1 MNQAELKKMLKPLIK
16 ECVQEIILKEG
27 LLSSIVSE
35 VAKGIGGQLVV
46 ESKKPQQAQLSRP
59 VPTDEDRERAL
70 KEHKRKLLDAIGK
83 DSFRGVNVF
92 EGTTPNIPEP
102 ISEGSPSSPLSG
114 QDPNDPGVDI
124 SSIVAMGGKVWK
136 QLLK

>member
-1 MNQAELKKMLKPLIK
+1 MLKPLIK

-59 VPTDEDRERAL
+59 IPSDEDRERAL

-124 SSIVAMGGKVWK
+124 SSIVAMGGKAWK
-136 QLLK
+136 QLLR

>member
-59 VPTDEDRERAL
+59 AQTDEDRERAL

>member
-124 SSIVAMGGKVWK
+124 SSIVAMGGKAWK

>member
-59 VPTDEDRERAL
+59 VPSDEDRERAL

-124 SSIVAMGGKVWK
+124 SSIVAMGGKAWK
-136 QLLK
+136 QLLR

>member
-46 ESKKPQQAQLSRP
+46 ESKKPHQAQLSRP
-59 VPTDEDRERAL
+59 TQTDEDRERAL

-102 ISEGSPSSPLSG
+102 FQKARQPVHFQAKIPMI
-114 QDPNDPGVDI
+114 Q
-124 SSIVAMGGKVWK
+124 A
-136 QLLK
+136 

>member
-1 MNQAELKKMLKPLIK
+1 MLKPLIK

-136 QLLK
+136 QLLR

>member
-59 VPTDEDRERAL
+59 IPSDEDRERAL

-124 SSIVAMGGKVWK
+124 SSIVAMGGKAWK
-136 QLLK
+136 QLLR

>member
-1 MNQAELKKMLKPLIK
+1 VNQAELKKILKPLIK

-59 VPTDEDRERAL
+59 VPSDEDRERAL

-124 SSIVAMGGKVWK
+124 SSIVAMGGKAWK

>member
-1 MNQAELKKMLKPLIK
+1 VNQAELKKMLKPLIK

-59 VPTDEDRERAL
+59 IPSDEDRERAL

-124 SSIVAMGGKVWK
+124 SSIVAMGGKAWK
-136 QLLK
+136 QLLR

>member
-1 MNQAELKKMLKPLIK
+1 MLKPLIK

-46 ESKKPQQAQLSRP
+46 ESKKPHQAQLSRP
-59 VPTDEDRERAL
+59 TQTDEDRERAL

-124 SSIVAMGGKVWK
+124 SSIVAMGGKAWK
-136 QLLK
+136 QLLR

>member
-1 MNQAELKKMLKPLIK
+1 MLKPLIK

-35 VAKGIGGQLVV
+35 VAKGIGGQLVM
-46 ESKKPQQAQLSRP
+46 ENKKPQQAQLSRP
-59 VPTDEDRERAL
+59 TQTDEDRERAL

-124 SSIVAMGGKVWK
+124 SSIVAMGGKAWK
-136 QLLK
+136 QLLR

>member
-1 MNQAELKKMLKPLIK
+1 MLKPLIK

-59 VPTDEDRERAL
+59 VPSDEDRERAL

-124 SSIVAMGGKVWK
+124 SSIVAMGGKAWK
-136 QLLK
+136 QLLR

>member
-1 MNQAELKKMLKPLIK
+1 VNQAELKKMLKPLIK

-59 VPTDEDRERAL
+59 VPSDEDRERAL

-124 SSIVAMGGKVWK
+124 SSIVAMGGKAWK
-136 QLLK
+136 QLLR

>member
-35 VAKGIGGQLVV
+35 VAKGIGGQLVM
-46 ESKKPQQAQLSRP
+46 ENKKPQQAQLSRP
-59 VPTDEDRERAL
+59 TQTDEDRERAL

-124 SSIVAMGGKVWK
+124 SSIVAMGGKAWK
-136 QLLK
+136 QLLR

>member
-46 ESKKPQQAQLSRP
+46 EAKKPQQAQ
-59 VPTDEDRERAL
+59 PTTFGPSDEDRERQL

-124 SSIVAMGGKVWK
+124 SSIVAMGGKAWK
-136 QLLK
+136 QLLR

>member
-46 ESKKPQQAQLSRP
+46 ESKKPHQAQLSRP
-59 VPTDEDRERAL
+59 TQTDEDRERAL

-124 SSIVAMGGKVWK
+124 SSIVAMGGKAWK
-136 QLLK
+136 QLLR

>member
-1 MNQAELKKMLKPLIK
+1 VNQAELKKMLKPLIK

-46 ESKKPQQAQLSRP
+46 EAKKPQQAQLSRP
-59 VPTDEDRERAL
+59 TQTDEDRERAL

-124 SSIVAMGGKVWK
+124 SSIVAMGGKAWK
-136 QLLK
+136 QLLR

>member
-35 VAKGIGGQLVV
+35 VAKGIGGQLVM

-124 SSIVAMGGKVWK
+124 SSIVAMGGKAWK
-136 QLLK
+136 QLLR

>member
-46 ESKKPQQAQLSRP
+46 ESKKPHQAQLSRP
-59 VPTDEDRERAL
+59 TQTDEDRERAL

-102 ISEGSPSSPLSG
+102 ISEGSPASPLSG

-124 SSIVAMGGKVWK
+124 SSIVAMGGKAWK
-136 QLLK
+136 QLLR

>member
-1 MNQAELKKMLKPLIK
+1 MNQAELKKILKPLIK

-59 VPTDEDRERAL
+59 VPSDEDRERAL

-124 SSIVAMGGKVWK
+124 SSIVAMGGKAWK

>member
-59 VPTDEDRERAL
+59 TQTDEDRERAL

-102 ISEGSPSSPLSG
+102 ISESSPASPLSG

-124 SSIVAMGGKVWK
+124 SSIVAMGGKAWK
-136 QLLK
+136 QLLR

>member
-46 ESKKPQQAQLSRP
+46 AQLSRP
-59 VPTDEDRERAL
+59 TQTDEDRERAL

-124 SSIVAMGGKVWK
+124 SSIVAMGGKAWK
-136 QLLK
+136 QLLR